1 MIIYRI
7 GKNKVIL
14 NVSSPDDLSKIQ
26 IENNTND
33 EALKWLKEDFEKGW
47 YGIHGNLQFLETTAI
62 DLDHAAR
69 YHSFFSYLNP
79 VLIEGQEILDAYEYD
94 DTVMY

>member
-1 MIIYRI
+1 MIIYQL
-7 GKNKVIL
+7 GENKVML
-14 NVSSPDDLSKIQ
+14 NVSSPDGLSEIQ

-33 EALKWLKEDFEKGW
+33 KALKWLKEEFEKGW
-47 YGIHGNLQFLETTAI
+47 HGIHGNLQFLETTAI

-69 YHSFFSYLNP
+69 CLFFSYLNP

>member
-1 MIIYRI
+1 MIIYQL
-7 GKNKVIL
+7 GENKVML
-14 NVSSPDDLSKIQ
+14 NVSSPDGSSEIQ

-33 EALKWLKEDFEKGW
+33 KALKWLKEDFEKGW
-47 YGIHGNLQFLETTAI
+47 HGIHGNLQFLETTAI

-69 YHSFFSYLNP
+69 CHLFFSYLNP